1 MHETSVSNE
10 TAAPLHAVVV
20 HKGDRMDNIKNSI
33 AKQFFGIMGRRGSD
47 SDLVATDLETIL
59 FPDVVTLLEI
69 GELLAAKIPQAV
81 DFDVII
87 GIEEK
92 GPGLALAVA
101 MHSLHEGKSLKHCCV
116 QMEAKEI
123 PEMMRNIVKG
133 KLVLFVCP
141 VLSSNSFEKIRK
153 MMQLFRNSTSAAS
166 VVGVISVVGLN
177 VNVATL
183 TNGTRY
189 FEPLIRINF

>member
-1 MHETSVSNE
+1 MHETVSNE
-10 TAAPLHAVVV
+10 TLPLHAVVV
-20 HKGDRMDNIKNSI
+20 HKGDRMDNIKNRI

-101 MHSLHEGKSLKHCCV
+101 MHSLREGKSLKHCCI

-123 PEMMRNIVKG
+123 SEMMRNTVKG

-141 VLSSNSFEKIRK
+141 VLSPSSFEKIRK
-153 MMQLFRNSTSAAS
+153 IIQLFRNNTSAAS
-166 VVGVISVVGLN
+166 IVGVIGFVGFNVSVV
-177 VNVATL
+177 AL

-189 FEPLIRINF
+189 LEPPICINF